1 MDQHGCS
8 GCLVDV
14 KKVDARIEM
23 VGIINK
29 MSLWDVAMDQHGS
42 SGCSV
47 DVKNEDVRIEMV
59 NLINKMSL

>member
-8 GCLVDV
+8 GCL
-14 KKVDARIEM
+14 
-23 VGIINK
+23 
-29 MSLWDVAMDQHGS
+29 
-42 SGCSV
+42 V

>member
-1 MDQHGCS
+1 MDQHGSS
-8 GCLVDV
+8 GRSVDV

-23 VGIINK
+23 VSIINK

-47 DVKNEDVRIEMV
+47 DVKKVDV
-59 NLINKMSL
+59 